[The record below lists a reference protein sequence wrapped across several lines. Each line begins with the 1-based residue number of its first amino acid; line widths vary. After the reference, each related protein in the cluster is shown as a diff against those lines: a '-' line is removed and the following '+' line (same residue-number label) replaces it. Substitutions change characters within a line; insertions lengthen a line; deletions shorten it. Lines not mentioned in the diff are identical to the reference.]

1 MELELFNFRS
11 WEKAKFNFVDEGIA
25 LVSGASGSGKSTIFY
40 AIHFALYGKGKKI
53 ITQGKKTC
61 FVTLEWKGL
70 KIYRS
75 RSPNRLI
82 VNDVYEGDVAQCII
96 NETFNENF
104 ISKSFVQQ
112 KANKSFLNLSPSEK
126 LLFLEEE
133 AIPNNVPELKQK
145 VHSFLKEKENEC
157 NELRGQIKMCEDVIS
172 SKTSN
177 SKKKIQTKTRPS
189 CLPIANNPKNQQKK
203 SDNFIKNEYT
213 HTKNCVTI
221 KNKLARRKEKLLKEL
236 STISENREKNKHK
249 MSINRDIE
257 RMDQELHELE
267 ELLYLQQLHEIQEL
281 PEVEKRTH
289 SMHSID
295 ELVDILE
302 EQLADHAENNLKYS
316 QYKSRVEYHDRLTLQ
331 LTEVTEVTEVTDAT
345 DAAGKVNRSPGSRLS
360 EYKKE
365 LQLATDRYT
374 QQQYIDKIEKDIQ
387 DNQINPNDITGE
399 INDLEQ
405 KISKAEDDVRE
416 LVGSLDSF
424 KIKVCPGC
432 NANLCTDSGKLV
444 VYTGKISKVTEQ
456 IVNKE
461 IALQKKNK
469 IKLQKSLT
477 KLTVKSEK
485 WKSKTLELSK
495 IRTRNDHSPSSL
507 KQMKAAIQEIQE
519 QINEINANDKT
530 RNKLTNTLGKIDITE
545 VQKPAEIDTE
555 SIRRRIVQI
564 KTVKR
569 DTRKLNITLKSKKV
583 ELSDI
588 VTVYII
594 KTEEELDIKI
604 EEISTLSAEKDLQH
618 EKHLQNIE
626 DVKCF
631 LQYEKEQNEI
641 KEWKCKFQKAS
652 DDLDRC
658 NIECKASLDLKKLI
672 IDAEAK
678 SLSNYIHTVNLHVMH
693 YLDLF
698 FLSDPISVELMLYK
712 ESKKK
717 VKKFQIN
724 IEVKYKGMD
733 IDLTAISGGEFDRVQ
748 LAFAL
753 ALSEI
758 GNSKLVLLDES
769 ISSLDQQ
776 TCSTV
781 LDGIRS
787 SGRLT
792 LIVSHQITSGEF
804 DQIVKV

>member
-11 WEKAKFNFVDEGIA
+11 WENAKFNFVDEGIA
-25 LVSGASGSGKSTIFY
+25 LVSGSSGSGKSTIFY

-82 VNDVYEGDVAQCII
+82 VNDIYEGDVAQCII

-157 NELRGQIKMCEDVIS
+157 NELRGQIKMCKDVIS

-177 SKKKIQTKTRPS
+177 SKKQIQTKIRPS

-213 HTKNCVTI
+213 HTKNCITI
-221 KNKLARRKEKLLKEL
+221 KNKLARRKEKLLKEI
-236 STISENREKNKHK
+236 STISENREKKKHQ
-249 MSINRDIE
+249 MSISRDIE
-257 RMDQELHELE
+257 RMEQELHELQ
-267 ELLYLQQLHEIQEL
+267 ELLHVQQLHEIQEL

-289 SMHSID
+289 RMHSID
-295 ELVDILE
+295 ELVNILE
-302 EQLADHAENNLKYS
+302 EQLADYADNNLKYS

-331 LTEVTEVTEVTDAT
+331 VAEVTNTID
-345 DAAGKVNRSPGSRLS
+345 KVNSSSSRLS

-374 QQQYIDKIEKDIQ
+374 QRQYIDKIEKDIQ
-387 DNQINPNDITGE
+387 ANHINPNDISGE
-399 INDLEQ
+399 ITDLEQ
-405 KISKAEDDVRE
+405 KISKSEEEITE

-432 NANLCTDSGKLV
+432 NANLCTDNGKLV

-456 IVNKE
+456 IVHKE
-461 IALQKKNK
+461 ITLQKNNK
-469 IKLQKSLT
+469 IKLRKSLT
-477 KLTVKSEK
+477 KLSVKYEK

-495 IRTRNDHSPSSL
+495 IRTQNDHSPSSL
-507 KQMKAAIQEIQE
+507 KQMAASIKEIQE
-519 QINEINANDKT
+519 QIDEINANDKT
-530 RNKLTNTLGKIDITE
+530 RNKLKNTLSKIDITE

-555 SIRRRIVQI
+555 SIRLRIVQI

-588 VTVYII
+588 VLVYII
-594 KTEEELDIKI
+594 KRTKEIDIEI
-604 EEISTLSAEKDLQH
+604 EEISTLSSEKDLQH
-618 EKHLQNIE
+618 EKHIQNIV

-641 KEWKCKFQKAS
+641 KEWNQKLQKAS
-652 DDLDRC
+652 DHLERC
-658 NIECKASLDLKKLI
+658 NIDCKASLDLKNLI

-678 SLSNYIHTVNLHVMH
+678 SLSNYINTVNLHVMH

-698 FLSDPISVELMLYK
+698 FLVDPISVELMLYK

-776 TCSTV
+776 TCSIV